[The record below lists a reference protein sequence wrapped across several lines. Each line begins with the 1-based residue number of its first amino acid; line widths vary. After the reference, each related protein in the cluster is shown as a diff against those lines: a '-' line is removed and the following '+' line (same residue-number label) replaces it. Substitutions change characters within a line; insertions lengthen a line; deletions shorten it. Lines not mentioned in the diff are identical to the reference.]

1 MLYERVET
9 VTILTV
15 ARVVNGARARG
26 QIETSFTRCAK
37 RPAGMDAR
45 VYLLH
50 SRAGRRPSTNLEEVG
65 ERSETGGGN
74 YGRYGL
80 IAGYQ
85 TPAMRP

>member
-1 MLYERVET
+1 MRL
-9 VTILTV
+9 
-15 ARVVNGARARG
+15 
-26 QIETSFTRCAK
+26 
-37 RPAGMDAR
+37 GMDAR

-80 IAGYQ
+80 IAVYQ